1 VNRIAMSPAASGL
14 LRCIIARASVS
25 RDRILLTEVLSTDW
39 QSLVFL
45 GERHQYHLPI
55 PGPDPSSM
63 STGSAMDWKMRSSVS
78 GGQIVADIAV
88 VGRPAHGCDGS
99 TSIMI
104 EAA

>member
-1 VNRIAMSPAASGL
+1 MNRIAMSPAASGL

-78 GGQIVADIAV
+78 GARSSRTSRLSGGRRTAV
-88 VGRPAHGCDGS
+88 TGRPAS
-99 TSIMI
+99 WSRPR
-104 EAA
+104 